1 LQVSIVGLG
10 YVGLV
15 TAACL
20 AERGH
25 DVIGIEVDNGRI
37 AALQEGRA
45 PFYEPDLDLLI
56 RANASAGRLRFTTNS
71 AAAIE
76 LARVVVIAVGT
87 HDGGGGWQTGNILA
101 ALGQVVPQMADDATL
116 VIRSTLPPEFLGQL
130 GSIVS
135 RLRADVERPTL
146 PVILNPE
153 FTREGQAVHDFLE
166 PERIVLGVASDPDGH
181 GVGTLHQLYRW
192 SDAPV
197 LAMSAVD
204 ACLTKLGSNLFL
216 ATKISFANELA
227 ALCDAFGSDVTQVV
241 KGMALDPRIGGS
253 FLRAGIGFGGSCL
266 PHQVSMTV
274 RTGQAAGVPV
284 PLLAAVDEVNHRQRQ
299 MMVTLLSRQLG
310 GSLSGMRVALLGL
323 SFKPDTDDLRDAP
336 SLDIARWL
344 LDAGARVCA
353 YDPMEPARARAAA
366 LVVGLEVA
374 ASVKETVA
382 GVDAIALVTEW
393 REFTEL
399 DWTALRGLVRQPV
412 VVDGRNALDRS
423 AVLDAG
429 FSYAGIGRGSWTLE
443 ETREQSVLA
452 RAAERLGAAV
462 DLVTQPVLAD

>member
-1 LQVSIVGLG
+1 VQVSIVGLG

-25 DVIGIEVDNGRI
+25 DVVGIEVDGARI
-37 AALQEGRA
+37 AALDNGRA
-45 PFYEPDLDLLI
+45 PFFEPDLDRTI
-56 RANASAGRLRFTTNS
+56 ESNVKAGRLRFSGYS

-76 LARVVVIAVGT
+76 VARVVVIAVGT
-87 HDGGGGWQTGNILA
+87 HDGNGGWQTGTILT
-101 ALGQVVPQMADDATL
+101 ALGQVVPFMANDATL
-116 VIRSTLPPEFLGQL
+116 LVRSTLPPEFLGQL
-130 GSIVS
+130 GSIVD
-135 RLRADVERPTL
+135 RLRTDVERPHV

-166 PERIVLGVASDPDGH
+166 PERIVLGVANDPDGR
-181 GVGTLHQLYRW
+181 GVGNLRHLYRW

-197 LAMSAVD
+197 LVMSAVD

-227 ALCDAFGSDVTQVV
+227 VLCDAFGSDVTQVV
-241 KGMALDPRIGGS
+241 KGMSFDPRIGGG

-274 RTGQAAGVPV
+274 RTGQVAGVPV
-284 PLLAAVDEVNHRQRQ
+284 PLLAAVDEINHRQRR
-299 MMVTLLSRQLG
+299 MLVDLIALQLG
-310 GSLSGMRVALLGL
+310 GSLSEIRVALLGL

-344 LDAGARVCA
+344 LDAGATVCA
-353 YDPMEPARARAAA
+353 YDPLPAARERAAL
-366 LVVGLEVA
+366 LVEGLEVA
-374 ASVKETVA
+374 ASVNEAVL

-393 REFTEL
+393 REFNHL
-399 DWTALRGLVRQPV
+399 DWTTIHGLVRQAV

-423 AVLDAG
+423 SILDAG
-429 FSYAGIGRGSWTLE
+429 FSYASFGRGSWTPE
-443 ETREQSVLA
+443 AAKEPSVLT
-452 RAAERLGAAV
+452 RAAERLGASGDRV
-462 DLVTQPVLAD
+462 SQPVLVD